1 MLKVASCTVGRT
13 VVRSYG
19 HKSKFFRLGRLLLP
33 FCIIMALRSAS
44 SALIIMRIVI
54 MIVIMIVI
62 IIITLYL
69 KKLRAS
75 DWLKTSTFS
84 CNTSGSRN
92 TSANYQLTRA
102 RCQNL
107 YLSRLSVMFFHVHY
121 QQVTT

>member
-84 CNTSGSRN
+84 CNTSGKS
-92 TSANYQLTRA
+92 
-102 RCQNL
+102 
-107 YLSRLSVMFFHVHY
+107 
-121 QQVTT
+121 